1 MNVRTKLASSQS
13 GGIYGIRFNLVF
25 KDNLTGNEVIRTF

>member
-25 KDNLTGNEVIRTF
+25 KDSLTNNEIIKTF